1 MAATTRATTPQNDPF
16 RQVENPHTPA
26 SQPASGNGTRSGEQS
41 AQSLQP
47 VSVRRH
53 RITPE
58 NISPK
63 SDKPGFSPATNAV
76 PLTGQAAM
84 AELKRRK
91 LQQDIP
97 EARQTSQNPAVDAM
111 QSLMGGGGMSRPS
124 DAPAPEKLSEPM
136 RKAAE
141 RIQITDNAHNE
152 SVEPSPTSIGSFA
165 STIEGQGGASAMTA
179 TSGNTEHGPQY
190 VAEPGQID
198 DDGHLGV
205 GGEEGAKAYSYPGPP
220 PPQDHDHEGAL
231 RGTSYPG
238 IHGSPKSPASNK
250 RHKCPYCST
259 DFTRHHNLK
268 SHLLTHSQEKP
279 YVCQTCQARFRRLHD
294 LKRHTKLHT
303 GERPHTCDKCGRKFA
318 RGDALARHNKGPGG
332 CAGRR
337 SSFGDDGAM
346 DGVEYTGGE
355 DDEDEVD
362 AQARRVSEPSRKRA
376 HFESA
381 HDPSRQVYRQ
391 HSSTYPPVGPGQGRP
406 HASSIGNMAPPQV
419 IHPGSN
425 PTSSPREISGHMSD
439 VGASTLN
446 SSYYPPGQ
454 VFQQQQGGVMTESP
468 KPLSLG
474 QPADQHRLSVDAAT
488 MGARNRSPSL
498 TTQFQQQ
505 HFGRGSRRGTPPQP
519 AGQLQPGQQVSHAPV
534 LPPIPAGQPQSRP
547 GFQPSIPGA
556 HGPSSLQHGQLPPTS
571 AGSQPGSLSSHGRS
585 SGSSIRDALGA
596 SGQDPNDI
604 WSYVRSLE
612 QRFGRMQDEYELRI
626 SRLQEEVISLKGQ
639 MAQNQAAAAASY
651 SSDMGQRPY

>member
-1 MAATTRATTPQNDPF
+1 
-16 RQVENPHTPA
+16 
-26 SQPASGNGTRSGEQS
+26 QPVSGNATRPGEQS

-47 VSVRRH
+47 GSARRH
-53 RITPE
+53 RITPD

-97 EARQTSQNPAVDAM
+97 EARQTSQNPAVNAM

-141 RIQITDNAHNE
+141 RIQITDTAHNE

-179 TSGNTEHGPQY
+179 TSGNAEHGPQY
-190 VAEPGQID
+190 VAEPGQIEE
-198 DDGHLGV
+198 DGHLGV

-220 PPQDHDHEGAL
+220 PPQEHDHEGAL
-231 RGTSYPG
+231 R
-238 IHGSPKSPASNK
+238 
-250 RHKCPYCST
+250 

-279 YVCQTCQARFRRLHD
+279 
-294 LKRHTKLHT
+294 
-303 GERPHTCDKCGRKFA
+303 KFA

-355 DDEDEVD
+355 DDEVEAD

-419 IHPGSN
+419 LHPGSN
-425 PTSSPREISGHMSD
+425 PTSSPREISGHMGD

-468 KPLSLG
+468 KPLSPG

-488 MGARNRSPSL
+488 TGARNRSPSL

-505 HFGRGSRRGTPPQP
+505 HFGRGSGRGTPPQP
-519 AGQLQPGQQVSHAPV
+519 LGQLQPGQQVSHAPV

-571 AGSQPGSLSSHGRS
+571 AGSQPGSPSSHGRS
-585 SGSSIRDALGA
+585 SGSSIRDALGT